1 VAFAAAALAG
11 AAYPPIGSCVR
22 ARWSYVLSGR
32 PLDVQTAYA
41 LESVIDEAIFII
53 GPTIATVLATTWH
66 PWAGLGMALVTGL
79 AGSFYLAS
87 LRETDPPPHSPA
99 RTAGPRPG
107 MPWRTLVPLTV
118 VSVAL
123 GSMFAAA
130 EVGTV
135 AFSGEHRARAYAGVL
150 LALWA
155 LGSLI
160 AGLVSGNLRW
170 RRPAVFRVQVGS
182 VVLGLVMLPM
192 AFVGSMPVM
201 GGALFLAGFAI
212 APTLIA
218 SMTAIEQTVPGHR
231 LTEGIAI
238 LHTGLATGLA
248 PGSALA
254 GLAIDAHGASAAYV
268 VAVGA
273 GVVAAV
279 SAFTLP
285 S

>member
-1 VAFAAAALAG
+1 
-11 AAYPPIGSCVR
+11 
-22 ARWSYVLSGR
+22 
-32 PLDVQTAYA
+32 
-41 LESVIDEAIFII
+41 
-53 GPTIATVLATTWH
+53 
-66 PWAGLGMALVTGL
+66 
-79 AGSFYLAS
+79 
-87 LRETDPPPHSPA
+87 
-99 RTAGPRPG
+99 
-107 MPWRTLVPLTV
+107 
-118 VSVAL
+118 
-123 GSMFAAA
+123 
-130 EVGTV
+130 
-135 AFSGEHRARAYAGVL
+135 
-150 LALWA
+150 
-155 LGSLI
+155 
-160 AGLVSGNLRW
+160 
-170 RRPAVFRVQVGS
+170 VFRVQVGS

-254 GLAIDAHGASAAYV
+254 GLAIDAHGASAGYV